1 MLLVLLFVYFA
12 YVKLCPFSL
21 ALGARG
27 WLRLVLVALPAK
39 TQISLGAQ
47 SFCWFCH
54 EAAHI
59 TVYYN
64 ELVVNLAFQYSGDI
78 SKGASSDGKVGDRKK
93 KSDKFGIVEIK
104 CPFEKRNIPSDA
116 VGNADFGLERV
127 ADRQRE
133 SCLLLS
139 DSRTDDYF
147 WEDFLGFL
155 GVILWFI
162 PI

>member
-1 MLLVLLFVYFA
+1 M
-12 YVKLCPFSL
+12 
-21 ALGARG
+21 
-27 WLRLVLVALPAK
+27 
-39 TQISLGAQ
+39 
-47 SFCWFCH
+47 
-54 EAAHI
+54 
-59 TVYYN
+59 YYD
-64 ELVVNLAFQYSGDI
+64 ELVV
-78 SKGASSDGKVGDRKK
+78 
-93 KSDKFGIVEIK
+93 VEIK

-139 DSRTDDYF
+139 DSRTNDYF